1 MKGQVLEFSIQ
12 TNAGIISGDDGNR
25 YTFTGAEWKESR
37 PPNAGAYVD
46 FATEEGSSDAS
57 SIYLVRGA
65 GGTSSLGGDTP
76 NKIAAGLLAIFLG
89 ALGVHKFYLGYKN
102 EGIILL
108 AIVGSGFLFSFL
120 LVGLLW
126 VWVPGVIGLIEGIIY
141 LTKTDEE
148 FERVYV
154 QGRKPWF

>member
-25 YTFTGAEWKESR
+25 YTFTGADWKESR

-57 SIYLVRGA
+57 SIYLVRGVD
-65 GGTSSLGGDTP
+65 GTSSLGGDTP

-154 QGRKPWF
+154 QGRRPWF

>member
-1 MKGQVLEFSIQ
+1 MKGRVLEFSIQ
-12 TNAGIISGDDGNR
+12 ANTGIISGDDGQR
-25 YTFTGAEWKESR
+25 YTFAGVEWKESN
-37 PPNAGAYVD
+37 PPSAGAYVD
-46 FATEEGSSDAS
+46 FAIEEGSSDAS
-57 SIYLVRGA
+57 AVYLVRGA
-65 GGTSSLGGDTP
+65 AGTAGLTNDTP
-76 NKIAAGLLAIFLG
+76 NRITAGLLAIFLG

-108 AIVGSGFLFSFL
+108 ALVGSGFLLSFL

-154 QGRKPWF
+154 LDRKSWF

>member
-1 MKGQVLEFSIQ
+1 MKGRVLEFSIQ
-12 TNAGIISGDDGNR
+12 ANTGIISGDDGHR
-25 YTFTGAEWKESR
+25 YTFAGAEWKESN
-37 PPNAGAYVD
+37 PPTAGAYVD

-57 SIYLVRGA
+57 AIYLVRGA
-65 GGTSSLGGDTP
+65 AGTSGLTNDTP
-76 NKIAAGLLAIFLG
+76 NRITAGLLAIFLG

-108 AIVGSGFLFSFL
+108 ALVGSGFLFSFL
-120 LVGLLW
+120 IVGLLW
-126 VWVPGVIGLIEGIIY
+126 IWIPGVIGLIEGIIY

-154 QGRKPWF
+154 LDRKSWF